1 MLLICMEESFGDKS
15 CIHFKI
21 EVLARRI
28 EERGKIDLTASPLL
42 ERSNHQMPQCSK
54 MPSHHAMNHGRIH
67 QLHHLSGP
75 HRGFSQV
82 TYESESDSDK
92 RDWGGGILQQSPLP
106 AATVHNNPSPTLS
119 LMIKREVLPAALQ
132 KFLRQ
137 YQEKTLWP

>member
-42 ERSNHQMPQCSK
+42 ERSHHQMPQCSK

-92 RDWGGGILQQSPLP
+92 RDWGGGASTPNQMQPMQLFFGPPCQTTETPHQRLHN
-106 AATVHNNPSPTLS
+106 AWCTVHHWEN
-119 LMIKREVLPAALQ
+119 
-132 KFLRQ
+132 
-137 YQEKTLWP
+137 